1 MSRRVYVYLA
11 GPTAGVPLANGRA
24 FVSGP
29 TAIVAFLADR
39 YGTARG

>member
-1 MSRRVYVYLA
+1 V
-11 GPTAGVPLANGRA
+11 ANGRA

-29 TAIVAFLADR
+29 AAIVAFLADR